1 MAVRRRPKRAPG
13 QHFLRSNRLSSD
25 LVHQAGV
32 ERGDLVVEIG
42 AGSGMLT
49 RALAETGADV
59 LALELDPDLAS
70 VLRRR
75 FAARANVTVVE
86 ADAFGWRWP
95 SRPFAFVANLPF
107 HRSGAIL
114 SHLLRD
120 PRVGLRR
127 ADVIV
132 QWELAVKHAAVWP
145 ATLRGTYWRAWYELS
160 TAGRL
165 ARTAFA
171 PAPGVDAALLRIV
184 RRAVPWVADDDA
196 ERYWRFLSAAFGARR
211 PVRRSLAPALSAL
224 EVKRLAPALGFAPDA
239 RPWDIDARQWA
250 RLFRLA
256 GSPGYSRG
264 ASSVRQ
270 KRKKP
275 F

>member
-165 ARTAFA
+165 AGRLSLRHLASTQRSFA
-171 PAPGVDAALLRIV
+171 
-184 RRAVPWVADDDA
+184 
-196 ERYWRFLSAAFGARR
+196 SCGARF
-211 PVRRSLAPALSAL
+211 P
-224 EVKRLAPALGFAPDA
+224 
-239 RPWDIDARQWA
+239 
-250 RLFRLA
+250 
-256 GSPGYSRG
+256 GSPTTTPSATGG
-264 ASSVRQ
+264 SSLQRSA
-270 KRKKP
+270 RAGP
-275 F
+275 SGGRWLRRCPHWR